1 AGAVDLRQRRPG
13 NFCTDLFLERIA
25 FGEADHCR
33 IFAGGAQG
41 TLLNQSVRVF
51 VREIRPLTRFQ
62 VLLGIVNLSY
72 RGCLGHRSHLNFS
85 DLLAL
90 LIIGSVQ
97 DGRRVAISDDQLH
110 AFGKTI
116 IASAVQVNDSIRD
129 IFHLECH
136 TNANIGLVSDPSLN
150 RRVQFGG
157 GGRRWGRS
165 GGHTVVGRRRGAAGR
180 GGGRRLIRGA
190 AGRGGGPR
198 LIRGAAGR
206 GGGPRLIRGAAGR
219 GGGPRLIRGAAGRG
233 GGPRLIRGAAG
244 RGGGPRL
251 IRGAAGRGGGPR
263 LIRGKFERWK
273 SMRRSH
279 RFRSRRCG
287 QVLHSFLSS
296 PMYPSEYGL
305 DGAWNRAAFPLV
317 LPPWTGWR
325 QHRQNNFVALGGQP
339 IRVFLIESDD
349 NGGRGSA
356 RVIYHQAN
364 GLHTIATDIYEL
376 MVGPW
381 HRARQLEQKSTR
393 LAHYHQAGSNRR
405 ADGDLH
411 PHFVLAFR

>member
-219 GGGPRLIRGAAGRG
+219 GGGRRLIRGAAGRG
-233 GGPRLIRGAAG
+233 
-244 RGGGPRL
+244 
-251 IRGAAGRGGGPR
+251 
-263 LIRGKFERWK
+263 
-273 SMRRSH
+273 
-279 RFRSRRCG
+279 
-287 QVLHSFLSS
+287 
-296 PMYPSEYGL
+296 
-305 DGAWNRAAFPLV
+305 
-317 LPPWTGWR
+317 
-325 QHRQNNFVALGGQP
+325 
-339 IRVFLIESDD
+339 
-349 NGGRGSA
+349 
-356 RVIYHQAN
+356 
-364 GLHTIATDIYEL
+364 
-376 MVGPW
+376 
-381 HRARQLEQKSTR
+381 
-393 LAHYHQAGSNRR
+393 
-405 ADGDLH
+405 
-411 PHFVLAFR
+411 